1 MCYLPTEEVFY
12 EGVTEAQREIL
23 REIYT
28 RTVQMSKTGL
38 PVKRIIKAYQFYDI
52 KNKNVR

>member
-1 MCYLPTEEVFY
+1 MAFLPKEEVFC

-38 PVKRIIKAYQFYDI
+38 PLKRFMNIYKFYDI
-52 KNKNVR
+52 KK

>member
-1 MCYLPTEEVFY
+1 MYLPTEELFY

-38 PVKRIIKAYQFYDI
+38 PVKRIMFAYQFYDI